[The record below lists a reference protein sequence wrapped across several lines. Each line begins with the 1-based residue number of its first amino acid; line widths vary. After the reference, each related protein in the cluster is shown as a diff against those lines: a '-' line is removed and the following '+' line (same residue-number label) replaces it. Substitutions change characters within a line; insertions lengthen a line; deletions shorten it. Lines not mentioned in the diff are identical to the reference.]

1 MRLNPFVA
9 AVVLAMAC
17 LPALGQTAPQPPQPQ
32 QGRGNRGN
40 FDPQQFRQRMEDR
53 LKEQLGVTDD
63 EWKALQPKIEKVMDA
78 QRDAMGGRG
87 MFRGGRRG
95 GGGPDNSASTPTTP
109 VQQKA
114 RELQTVLENKDAK
127 ADEIKAALAAYRDAR
142 AKARAD
148 LTKAQDD
155 LRELLT
161 TRQESVLVMM
171 GMLE

>member
-1 MRLNPFVA
+1 MRLSTLVA
-9 AVVLAMAC
+9 AVVLAMASVS
-17 LPALGQTAPQPPQPQ
+17 ALGQTPPNQPQ
-32 QGRGNRGN
+32 GRANRGN

-63 EWKALQPKIEKVMDA
+63 EWKALQPKVEKVMDA

-95 GGGPDNSASTPTTP
+95 SDPNANTGPTTP
-109 VQQKA
+109 VQEKA
-114 RELQTVLENKDAK
+114 RELQTTLENKDAK
-127 ADEIKAALAAYRDAR
+127 PEEIKAALIAYRDAR
-142 AKARAD
+142 TKARAD
-148 LTKAQDD
+148 LTKAQDE

-171 GMLE
+171 GMLD

>member
-1 MRLNPFVA
+1 MRLNILVA
-9 AVVLAMAC
+9 AIFLAMTSVA
-17 LPALGQTAPQPPQPQ
+17 AFGQAQPNQP

-63 EWKALQPKIEKVMDA
+63 EWKALQPKVEKVMDA

-95 GGGPDNSASTPTTP
+95 GDPNASAAPTSP
-109 VQQKA
+109 VQEKA
-114 RELQTVLENKDAK
+114 RALQTVLENKDAK
-127 ADEIKAALAAYRDAR
+127 PEEIKAALSAYREAR
-142 AKARAD
+142 VKARAD
-148 LTKAQDD
+148 LTKAQDE